1 MSANHPQSWPQC
13 VGMDGLKAK
22 ELVIKDFPGA
32 EIHIV
37 EEGSCVTEDERDDRV
52 RIFVDENGKVN
63 QAPYIG

>member
-1 MSANHPQSWPQC
+1 MSANLPQSWPQC

-52 RIFVDENGKVN
+52 RIFCR
-63 QAPYIG
+63 